1 MKIEVFD
8 FAGEWEEAFGHPQRT
23 GLWYIYGASGHG
35 KTSFLLLMMKELS
48 QYGRILFVSYEEQG
62 GSRALQEGIRR
73 TGLVAAANRR
83 VIICSIDK
91 EGLRGR
97 LKKQR
102 SADIV
107 IIDSLDLSEFR
118 TVKHVT
124 DLVMEF
130 ERKLFIF
137 TGWARGKEPLKRLG
151 EDILFIANQKIFVEG
166 YRAHSRGRSFGERG
180 YLTIWDEGAK
190 KYWEK

>member
-8 FAGEWEEAFGHPQRT
+8 FVGEWFEAFGHPQRT

-35 KTSFLLLMMKELS
+35 KTSFLLLLLKELS
-48 QYGRILFVSYEEQG
+48 QWGKILFVSYEEQG
-62 GSRALQEGIRR
+62 GSRSLQDGIRR
-73 TGLVAAANRR
+73 TGLVAAANKR
-83 VIICSIDK
+83 VIFSSCDR
-91 EGLRGR
+91 EELRIR

-102 SADIV
+102 SADIIV
-107 IIDSLDLSEFR
+107 IDSLDLSEFR
-118 TVKHVT
+118 SVKQVT
-124 DLVMEF
+124 ELVMEF
-130 ERKLFIF
+130 PRKLFIF

-180 YLTIWDEGAK
+180 YLTIWDDGAK
-190 KYWEK
+190 KYWE